1 MKSKLHPTDAQSDK
15 LFAHGN
21 THTLVYPMNLKSTG
35 RNDKL
40 EQEPRK
46 ANSSLCEL
54 PNVHNGS
61 NSNLLATKN

>member
-1 MKSKLHPTDAQSDK
+1 MKSKLKPTDAQSDK
-15 LFAHGN
+15 VFAQGN
-21 THTLVYPMNLKSTG
+21 IHTLVYPMNLISTV

-40 EQEPRK
+40 EQDPRK
-46 ANSSLCEL
+46 ANSSLCDL